1 MANAKFKLY
10 GLDSDD
16 NSKLMATE
24 NHPKTD
30 ASQDDMGD
38 ALSAL
43 AGLKGYT
50 ADKIVLNSDTTVY
63 TAE

>member
-1 MANAKFKLY
+1 MANAKYKLY
-10 GLDSDD
+10 GLDSDE

-24 NHPKTD
+24 NHPKLD

>member
-24 NHPKTD
+24 NHPKID